1 MCAFKPSCG
10 ALRLHYCT
18 TRAIN
23 ASTET
28 FSARS
33 LWLFPPPPPRPPYRS
48 NLSVQ
53 QQSCLITAALTHLL
67 SSPPCH
73 LVARGGGGLNRRGK
87 DGQLAGCGQQRL
99 IGQHGVCVFFNIER
113 CIGESS
119 GRVSASAV
127 PPRPPGSG
135 ATVSQLH
142 PSPGLSRD
150 MSQPPHPS
158 PNGMRLPVSQ
168 SGSCPRGPQATLSHH
183 PLSRRDSDTAAVAVY
198 TDSLRNRLRLIRSS
212 LIGGEQMPS
221 EP

>member
-1 MCAFKPSCG
+1 MPHNSGSHSSPFISPLSSCG
-10 ALRLHYCT
+10 EKGGGVRKNEKKGKRRTTGWLRT
-18 TRAIN
+18 T
-23 ASTET
+23 T
-28 FSARS
+28 
-33 LWLFPPPPPRPPYRS
+33 PYR
-48 NLSVQ
+48 
-53 QQSCLITAALTHLL
+53 TA
-67 SSPPCH
+67 
-73 LVARGGGGLNRRGK
+73 RR
-87 DGQLAGCGQQRL
+87 LR
-99 IGQHGVCVFFNIER
+99 FFNIER

-150 MSQPPHPS
+150 MSQPPPHPS

-198 TDSLRNRLRLIRSS
+198 TDSLRNWLGLIRSS

-221 EP
+221 EL

>member
-1 MCAFKPSCG
+1 MCAFKPSYD

-28 FSARS
+28 FSPRS
-33 LWLFPPPPPRPPYRS
+33 LWLFPPHPRPPYRS

-67 SSPPCH
+67 SSLPCH
-73 LVARGGGGLNRRGK
+73 LVAGGGEKKMKRKGK

-99 IGQHGVCVFFNIER
+99 IGQRGVLILR
-113 CIGESS
+113 DAS
-119 GRVSASAV
+119 GSRLAAY
-127 PPRPPGSG
+127 RPPGSG

-150 MSQPPHPS
+150 MSQLPPYPS
-158 PNGMRLPVSQ
+158 PNGMHLPVSQ
-168 SGSCPRGPQATLSHH
+168 SGSCPWGTQGTLSHH
-183 PLSRRDSDTAAVAVY
+183 PLSRRDSDAAAVAVY
-198 TDSLRNRLRLIRSS
+198 TDSLRNRLGLIWSS